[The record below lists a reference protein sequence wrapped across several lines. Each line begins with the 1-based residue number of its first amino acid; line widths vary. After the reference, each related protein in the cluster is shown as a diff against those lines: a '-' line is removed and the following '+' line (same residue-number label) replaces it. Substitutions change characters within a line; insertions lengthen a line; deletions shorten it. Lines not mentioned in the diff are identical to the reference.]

1 MASLHCQHRSYT
13 ITADVV
19 EHPGIPTPWAG
30 GCHIT
35 DPEGHTSKRIALP
48 VRFAFLADLENAQ
61 RASIAH
67 GKWLVDQRLT
77 AARRCS
83 EAHTKT
89 ALARRAVVHR
99 GAAQALPASA
109 VSLRRRGGAPWLSSP
124 ASGTSLPWASYSLPS
139 RK

>member
-1 MASLHCQHRSYT
+1 MATTGVAQVAGSASDREEHAMASLHCQHRSYT
-13 ITADVV
+13 LTADVV

-67 GKWLVDQRLT
+67 GKWLVDQRLD
-77 AARRCS
+77 RG
-83 EAHTKT
+83 K
-89 ALARRAVVHR
+89 ALF
-99 GAAQALPASA
+99 
-109 VSLRRRGGAPWLSSP
+109 
-124 ASGTSLPWASYSLPS
+124 
-139 RK
+139 

>member
-61 RASIAH
+61 RAATGIRVRPMVVMTMPVTSG
-67 GKWLVDQRLT
+67 GKNLVMREKIGVISNPI
-77 AARRCS
+77 S
-83 EAHTKT
+83 EAAIT
-89 ALARRAVVHR
+89 APSTA
-99 GAAQALPASA
+99 GMPPLPPLPMIATMVA
-109 VSLRRRGGAPWLSSP
+109 TPAKDTPWTN
-124 ASGTSLPWASYSLPS
+124 GN
-139 RK
+139 

>member
-48 VRFAFLADLENAQ
+48 VRFAFLA
-61 RASIAH
+61 
-67 GKWLVDQRLT
+67 
-77 AARRCS
+77 
-83 EAHTKT
+83 
-89 ALARRAVVHR
+89 
-99 GAAQALPASA
+99 
-109 VSLRRRGGAPWLSSP
+109 
-124 ASGTSLPWASYSLPS
+124 
-139 RK
+139 

>member
-67 GKWLVDQRLT
+67 GK
-77 AARRCS
+77 
-83 EAHTKT
+83 
-89 ALARRAVVHR
+89 
-99 GAAQALPASA
+99 
-109 VSLRRRGGAPWLSSP
+109 
-124 ASGTSLPWASYSLPS
+124 
-139 RK
+139 